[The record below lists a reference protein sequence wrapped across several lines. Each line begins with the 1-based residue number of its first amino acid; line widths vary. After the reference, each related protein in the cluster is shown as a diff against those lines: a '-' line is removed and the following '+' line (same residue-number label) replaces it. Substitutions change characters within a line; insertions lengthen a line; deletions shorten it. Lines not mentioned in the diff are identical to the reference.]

1 MKVEKEIRNKVLGK
15 IPYGLFVIA
24 AASGEHVVAILA
36 NWVTQVS
43 FEPPLVATAIEQDSD
58 MRRSLDAT
66 GSFSINFLPSGAKER
81 AKDFLKK
88 SKGRGAAINDKDFA
102 FSPHGVPIV
111 KDASDVLECN
121 VVNALR
127 TGDHV
132 LYTAEVVAAHSF
144 SGEEMLTLKETGW
157 KYNR

>member
-1 MKVEKEIRNKVLGK
+1 LEKEIRNKVLGK
-15 IPYGLFVIA
+15 IPYGLFVIG
-24 AASGEHVVAILA
+24 AASGEQVVAILA

-43 FEPPLVATAIEQDSD
+43 FEPPLVAIAIEQDSD

-66 GSFSINFLPSGAKER
+66 GSFSINLLPSGAKER

-88 SKGRGAAINDKDFA
+88 SKRTGATITDKGFA
-102 FSPHGVPIV
+102 LSPHGVPIL
-111 KDASDVLECN
+111 KDAIDVLVCN

-127 TGDHV
+127 TGDHM
-132 LYTAEVVAAHSF
+132 LYTAEVVGAHSF
-144 SGEEMLTLKETGW
+144 SSKDMLTLKETGW